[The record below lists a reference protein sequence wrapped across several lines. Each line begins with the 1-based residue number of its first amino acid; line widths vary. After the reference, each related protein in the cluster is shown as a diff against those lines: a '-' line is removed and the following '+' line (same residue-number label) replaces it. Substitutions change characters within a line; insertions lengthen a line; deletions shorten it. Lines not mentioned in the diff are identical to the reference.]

1 MKSMVEFIKKDHHIT
16 YGTFDVE
23 ATTPND
29 YPEALR
35 GHVGS
40 SYGGECNFYLLTTIM
55 LLVINSLRIEQNNY
69 LSNNDTFRRYF
80 KTNI

>member
-1 MKSMVEFIKKDHHIT
+1 MHLVYATNGQSQIAGRHTCQLMMKSMVEFIKKDHHIT

-35 GHVGS
+35 DHVGS
-40 SYGGECNFYLLTTIM
+40 SYGGECNFYSLTT
-55 LLVINSLRIEQNNY
+55 LCY
-69 LSNNDTFRRYF
+69 
-80 KTNI
+80 